1 MNKKTGKYVLDT
13 SAWLTLI
20 EDEEGAD
27 EVQKIIEESIED
39 KSEIYVSFMTYMEIY
54 YIPLQ
59 EQDEKEARSRIELI
73 SGLPVFKIES
83 SENVGSIAAQF
94 KAKNR
99 ISVADAWIAALAETE
114 KAILVHKDPEFD
126 QLNNSVQ
133 LQRLPYKK

>member
-13 SAWLTLI
+13 SAWFTLI

-54 YIPLQ
+54 YITLQ

-83 SENVGSIAAQF
+83 SENVGNIAAQF

>member
-54 YIPLQ
+54 YITLQ

>member
-54 YIPLQ
+54 YITLQ
-59 EQDEKEARSRIELI
+59 EQDEKEAQSRIELI

-83 SENVGSIAAQF
+83 SENVGNIAAQF

>member
-1 MNKKTGKYVLDT
+1 MNKETGKYVLDT

-54 YIPLQ
+54 YITLQ
-59 EQDEKEARSRIELI
+59 ERDEKEARARIELI
-73 SGLPVFKIES
+73 SGLPGLKVES
-83 SENVGSIAAQF
+83 SENVGNIAAQF

-126 QLNNSVQ
+126 QLNDSVQ
-133 LQRLPYKK
+133 LLRLPYKK

>member
-54 YIPLQ
+54 YITLQ

-83 SENVGSIAAQF
+83 SENVGNIAAQF

>member
-1 MNKKTGKYVLDT
+1 MNKEAEKYVLDT

-54 YIPLQ
+54 YITLQ
-59 EQDEKEARSRIELI
+59 ERDEKEARARIELI
-73 SGLPVFKIES
+73 SGLPALKVES
-83 SENVGSIAAQF
+83 SENVGNIAAQF

-126 QLNNSVQ
+126 QLNDSVQ
-133 LQRLPYKK
+133 LLRLPYKK

>member
-54 YIPLQ
+54 YITLQ
-59 EQDEKEARSRIELI
+59 EQDEKEARARIELI
-73 SGLPVFKIES
+73 SDLPVFKIES
-83 SENVGSIAAQF
+83 SENVGNIAAQF

-99 ISVADAWIAALAETE
+99 ISVADAWIAALAKTE